1 MAVNKAAFAA
11 VGLACVAAAG
21 AGGYFA
27 MRQSAAPESAPV
39 VATAPATASPSDI
52 AAQKPV
58 QETESVVEPAHP
70 ARPARETSATKKSA
84 PQPQL
89 AAQSSKIVGA
99 PAAVKPVTPPPPTSP
114 APAPEPAAPP
124 ARTETVERVA
134 EAPAPPPPPQHTFDE
149 LVISR

>member
-1 MAVNKAAFAA
+1 MAVNKAALAA

-27 MRQSAAPESAPV
+27 VRQSAAPESAPV

-58 QETESVVEPAHP
+58 QETESVVEPA
-70 ARPARETSATKKSA
+70 RPARETSATKKSA

-99 PAAVKPVTPPPPTSP
+99 PAAVKPVTPLPPTSP
-114 APAPEPAAPP
+114 APAPEPA
-124 ARTETVERVA
+124 
-134 EAPAPPPPPQHTFDE
+134 
-149 LVISR
+149 